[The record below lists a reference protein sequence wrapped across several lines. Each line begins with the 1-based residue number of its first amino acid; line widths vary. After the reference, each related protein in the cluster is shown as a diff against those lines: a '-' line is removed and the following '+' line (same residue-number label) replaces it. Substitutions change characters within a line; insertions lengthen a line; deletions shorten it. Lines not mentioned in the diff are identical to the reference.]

1 MMNKFLPLLFCTVL
15 FLSACAGTTSP
26 SYNGDRSGTT
36 APKDLA
42 SPKNYDQSNG
52 QGPYAEGGIAYN
64 NEAGAKAPPVKVAIL
79 LPLTG
84 EHEVIGQS
92 LLKSSQLALFDLG
105 AETFELMPIDT
116 AGNPALAA
124 QAAQE
129 AVNEGAQ
136 LILGPLF
143 SGSVEAVKPIA
154 ARANVN
160 VIAFSTD
167 WSKAGNNVFLMGFMP
182 FVQVD
187 RVVDYAARQGL
198 SRVALIRM
206 SDAYGDAVE
215 RTFMGSAN
223 RRGLQVPKMIRISA
237 GERLSPTDLQ
247 ALKAA
252 QLDAVFISAGGQDAA
267 EISKSLSGYG
277 MTPLMVKRLGTGLWD
292 DIALARIPD
301 LQGAWFAAPAPMQR
315 KSFENNFEDLYGM
328 KPPRLSTLSY
338 DATALAAVLAKMGR
352 VNANGVYMPAYDK
365 NSLQNR
371 NGFSGID
378 GVFRFNQNGL
388 IERQLSVLEY
398 RNNSIIQVDAAA
410 KRF

>member
-1 MMNKFLPLLFCTVL
+1 MNRFLPLLFCMMFL
-15 FLSACAGTTSP
+15 LSACAGTTP
-26 SYNGDRSGTT
+26 STYNGDTGRGGV
-36 APKDLA
+36 PKDLA

-52 QGPYAEGGIAYN
+52 QGPFAEGGIAYN
-64 NEAGAKAPPVKVAIL
+64 EMSSENIPPVKVAIL

-84 EHEVIGQS
+84 EHQAIGQS

-105 AETFELMPIDT
+105 AETFQLMPIDT

-143 SGSVEAVKPIA
+143 AGSVEAVQPIA
-154 ARANVN
+154 SRANVN

-167 WSKAGNNVFLMGFMP
+167 WSKAGNNVFLMGFLP

-198 SRVALIRM
+198 SRIALIRGL
-206 SDAYGDAVE
+206 DAYGDAVE
-215 RTFMGSAN
+215 RTFVSSAN
-223 RRGLQVPKMIRISA
+223 RRGLQVPKMIR
-237 GERLSPTDLQ
+237 LSGGAQPSPADLQ
-247 ALKAA
+247 ALKNA
-252 QLDAVFISAGGQDAA
+252 QLDAVFIAVGGQDAA
-267 EISKSLSGYG
+267 NISKSLSGFG
-277 MTPLMVKRLGTGLWD
+277 LTPNMVQRLGTGLWD
-292 DIALARIPD
+292 DPALARVPD
-301 LQGAWFAAPAPMQR
+301 LQGAWFAAPAPRQR
-315 KSFENNFEDLYGM
+315 RSFEDNFEDLYGM

-352 VNANGVYMPAYDK
+352 VNENGVYQPAYDRNALK
-365 NSLQNR
+365 NR

-398 RNNSIIQVDAAA
+398 RNNSIVEVDAAA
-410 KRF
+410 RRF